1 MEWTFGWWQIS
12 VQRIYPTTQQLSQ
25 IYNQAASWWHQHL
38 RLLGYG
44 HAYRALWR
52 SLGVLRSESLKNT
65 GMLSL
70 WKNNSQICDCGIGT
84 AALSLSLA
92 QTIHSTLQ
100 ITGVDISSE
109 MLSTAHQKLSSAKVV
124 HQLCQS
130 DVRKL
135 PFGDR
140 SFDGV
145 ISAHM
150 LEHLPDPKQGLQEMV
165 RILRPNAPLVLIVT
179 QTGLLGTLIQ
189 WYWGNRCF
197 SESELSALMQEAGLV
212 NLQFVPFPF
221 GLARFSSMACI
232 GFQRADKDEN
242 QNEAA
247 LQIAAVGDVARADVP
262 TWDECGS
269 ANS

>member
-12 VQRIYPTTQQLSQ
+12 VQRVYPTTQQLSQ
-25 IYNQAASWWHQHL
+25 TYNQAASWWHQHS

-52 SLGVLRSESLKNT
+52 SLEASRSESLENT

-70 WKNNSQICDCGIGT
+70 WKDNFHICDCGIGT
-84 AALSLSLA
+84 AALSLNLA

-109 MLSTAHQKLSSAKVV
+109 MLNTAHQKLSSAKVV

-130 DVRKL
+130 DVREL
-135 PFGDR
+135 SFGDR

-145 ISAHM
+145 ICAHM

-165 RILRPNAPLVLIVT
+165 RILRPGAPLVLVAT
-179 QTGLLGTLIQ
+179 RAGLLGSLIA

-197 SESELSALMQEAGLV
+197 TPEELSALMREAGLID
-212 NLQFVPFPF
+212 LQFIPFPV
-221 GLARFSSMACI
+221 GLASLSSIAYV
-232 GFQRADKDEN
+232 GFKKDEDG
-242 QNEAA
+242 E
-247 LQIAAVGDVARADVP
+247 IADFSHGISS
-262 TWDECGS
+262 TE
-269 ANS
+269 

>member
-12 VQRIYPTTQQLSQ
+12 VQRVYPTTQQLSQ
-25 IYNQAASWWHQHL
+25 TYNQAASWWHQHL

-52 SLGVLRSESLKNT
+52 SLENI

-70 WKNNSQICDCGIGT
+70 WKDNSQICDCGIGT
-84 AALSLSLA
+84 AALSLSLV
-92 QTIHSTLQ
+92 QTIHSILQ

-109 MLSTAHQKLSSAKVV
+109 MLNTAHQKLSSAKVV

-140 SFDGV
+140 SFEGI

-179 QTGLLGTLIQ
+179 RTGLLGTLIQ
-189 WYWGNRCF
+189 WHWGNRCF
-197 SESELSALMQEAGLV
+197 SQKELSALMQEVGLV
-212 NLQFVPFPF
+212 NLKFIQFPV
-221 GLARFSSMACI
+221 GLARLSSMACI
-232 GFQRADKDEN
+232 GFRREDNDEE

-247 LQIAAVGDVARADVP
+247 LRVASARDADRVDVP
-262 TWDECGS
+262 I
-269 ANS
+269 

>member
-12 VQRIYPTTQQLSQ
+12 VQRVYPTTQQLSQ
-25 IYNQAASWWHQHL
+25 SYNQAASWWHQHL

-52 SLGVLRSESLKNT
+52 SLENT
-65 GMLSL
+65 GMLSQ
-70 WKNNSQICDCGIGT
+70 WTSSARICDCGIGT
-84 AALSLSLA
+84 AALSLSLVQA
-92 QTIHSTLQ
+92 IHSTLQ

-109 MLSTAHQKLSSAKVV
+109 MLNAAHQRLSNAKVI

-165 RILRPNAPLVLIVT
+165 RTLRPGAPLVLVVT
-179 QTGLLGTLIQ
+179 HAKLLGSLIE
-189 WYWGNRCF
+189 WHWGNRCF
-197 SESELSALMQEAGLV
+197 TPEELSALMREAGLI
-212 NLQFVPFPF
+212 NLQLIPFPI
-221 GLARFSSMACI
+221 GLASLSSIVYVGFKENEGGEIEGFSHGISS
-232 GFQRADKDEN
+232 
-242 QNEAA
+242 
-247 LQIAAVGDVARADVP
+247 
-262 TWDECGS
+262 TT
-269 ANS
+269 

>member
-25 IYNQAASWWHQHL
+25 TYDQAACWWHQHL

-52 SLGVLRSESLKNT
+52 SLENT

-70 WKNNSQICDCGIGT
+70 WKDNSQICDCGIGT
-84 AALSLSLA
+84 AALSLNLA

-109 MLSTAHQKLSSAKVV
+109 MLNTAHQKLSNAKII

-165 RILRPNAPLVLIVT
+165 RILRPNAPMVLIVT
-179 QTGLLGTLIQ
+179 QAGLLGTLIQ
-189 WYWGNRCF
+189 WHWGNRCF
-197 SESELSALMQEAGLV
+197 SQKELSALMQEAGLV

-232 GFQRADKDEN
+232 GFRRADNNEK
-242 QNEAA
+242 QNGAA
-247 LQIAAVGDVARADVP
+247 LQITSVGDVDRAGVP
-262 TWDECGS
+262 T
-269 ANS
+269 

>member
-12 VQRIYPTTQQLSQ
+12 VQRVYPTTQQLSQ
-25 IYNQAASWWHQHL
+25 TYNQAASWWHQHL

-52 SLGVLRSESLKNT
+52 SLRKKAL
-65 GMLSL
+65 LST
-70 WKNNSQICDCGIGT
+70 WKDNSSICDCGIGT
-84 AALSLSLA
+84 AALSLSLV

-109 MLSTAHQKLSSAKVV
+109 MLNAARQRLSNAKVI
-124 HQLCQS
+124 HHLCQS
-130 DVRKL
+130 DVNQL

-140 SFDGV
+140 SFDGI

-165 RILRPNAPLVLIVT
+165 RILRSNAPMVLIVT

-189 WYWGNRCF
+189 WHWGNRCF
-197 SESELSALMQEAGLV
+197 SQKELSALMQEAGLV

-221 GLARFSSMACI
+221 GLARFSSMACV
-232 GFQRADKDEN
+232 GFRRADNDEK

-247 LQIAAVGDVARADVP
+247 LQIVAVRDVDRAGVP
-262 TWDECGS
+262 T
-269 ANS
+269 